1 MSPGTFAGS
10 LNNGPSLADM
20 LAAQLEKTGMTQR
33 AVALQIGVSPQTIAN
48 ILKGARPDVT
58 TLQKLSQFLGEPV
71 GLLMKLVGLTPSI
84 DLDEEQLV
92 STLGDDWATLKMLGM
107 MRKLPKER
115 RKRLLQL
122 AEIFVEDQRA

>member
-1 MSPGTFAGS
+1 MTPGAYAGTLDNS
-10 LNNGPSLADM
+10 PSLAEM

-48 ILKGARPDVT
+48 ILKGARPDVS
-58 TLQKLSQFLGEPV
+58 TLHKLSQFLGEPV

-92 STLGDDWATLKMLGM
+92 STLGDDWSTLKMLGI
-107 MRKLPKER
+107 MRKLPKDR

-122 AEIFVEDQRA
+122 AEIFVDDQRA